1 MPISKNLTYFPRDT
15 VEHFVFESGY
25 LVAQGDL
32 CDRFATVPDPGIL
45 RASLPS

>member
-15 VEHFVFESGY
+15 VEHFGFESGY

-32 CDRFATVPDPGIL
+32 GDGLPQCPTL
-45 RASLPS
+45 AS